1 MFESNFHE
9 SRRTFRCFSSWEAN
23 SVHLGGGGHSVMVV
37 ISELYKDRA
46 NSQYVLGVPLAPSGV
61 GLKTVNCD

>member
-1 MFESNFHE
+1 
-9 SRRTFRCFSSWEAN
+9 
-23 SVHLGGGGHSVMVV
+23 MVV